1 MFIKSYIVI
10 CIFAE
15 NKKSAIFDRSVGCLR
30 YNRLICLFMMLHE
43 GGIDVYDG
51 LLLRIIDSCNDIIL
65 TGNNIFCDVEYS
77 ANQSWFPKYI
87 SYEKYLY
94 HLIQTS
100 SIAKYFIFF

>member
-1 MFIKSYIVI
+1 MIICISVLFAIHKTTYYNLRMLTKSYIVI
-10 CIFAE
+10 FIFAE

-77 ANQSWFPKYI
+77 ANQ
-87 SYEKYLY
+87 
-94 HLIQTS
+94 
-100 SIAKYFIFF
+100 AR

>member
-1 MFIKSYIVI
+1 M
-10 CIFAE
+10 FAE

-77 ANQSWFPKYI
+77 ANQAWLPEYI
-87 SYEKYLY
+87 IYENIRTIYFKLY
-94 HLIQTS
+94 S
-100 SIAKYFIFF
+100 SIAK

>member
-77 ANQSWFPKYI
+77 ANQSWLPKYS
-87 SYEKYLY
+87 SYEN
-94 HLIQTS
+94 IRT
-100 SIAKYFIFF
+100 I